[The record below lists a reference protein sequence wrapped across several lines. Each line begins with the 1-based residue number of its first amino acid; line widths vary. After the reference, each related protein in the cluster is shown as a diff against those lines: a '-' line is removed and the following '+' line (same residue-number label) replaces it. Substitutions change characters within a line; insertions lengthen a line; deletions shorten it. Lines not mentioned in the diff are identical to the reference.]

1 MKFADLYN
9 RVFIKEQDELA
20 PEATDEVADPND
32 PDYNVEPA
40 PVPKAPE
47 APSEENPTDASQVP
61 TESPSSLMSYID
73 SLRGLANKLV
83 DEKNPSGT
91 LIGVLQKLDTPAT
104 PYERIGDDQMRS
116 RILQAK
122 QLLSTIADEL
132 ADYSIKAIKA

>member
-9 RVFIKEQDELA
+9 RVFIKEQEDQT
-20 PEATDEVADPND
+20 PEITDEVADPSD

-40 PVPKAPE
+40 PLPKSPE
-47 APSEENPTDASQVP
+47 EPSIDSEPAETQPAIGNT
-61 TESPSSLMSYID
+61 TSLMGYID
-73 SLRGLANKLV
+73 NLRKLASSLV
-83 DEKNPSGT
+83 DEKNPSQT
-91 LIGVLQKLDTPAT
+91 LIGVLQALDKPTT

-122 QLLSTIADEL
+122 TLLSTIADEL